1 MDETIPDVGFS
12 IGTIQRKK
20 PVSKDTNPET
30 FQNNS
35 DKIISITKLKLD
47 NPKWGRVKMAN
58 MVHTE
63 KPVTLTLTVHDLVF
77 SKYYTFHSHI
87 SMVLQYSN
95 NTETRTEL

>member
-30 FQNNS
+30 IWNNF
-35 DKIISITKLKLD
+35 DKIISITKLKLK
-47 NPKWGRVKMAN
+47 NPKWGQVKMAN

-63 KPVTLTLTVHDLVF
+63 KPVTLNLTLTVHDLVF
-77 SKYYTFHSHI
+77 SKYYTFHSLI
-87 SMVLQYSN
+87 SMVL
-95 NTETRTEL
+95 